1 MCEQM
6 LEIIFLK
13 GGKATISETPLLPKS
28 VVEMS
33 KTINE
38 GSDYYSTSC
47 YRGYIGVWEI
57 KDKKLFLKNIK
68 GRYKLKADKPVF
80 ASWYTGDLHIPGTQ
94 YSPIKTVLK
103 IKDGI
108 VINDF

>member
-28 VVEMS
+28 VVEIS
-33 KTINE
+33 KTMD
-38 GSDYYSTSC
+38 GSSGCFSTSC
-47 YRGYIGVWEI
+47 YRGYVGVWEI

-68 GRYKLKADKPVF
+68 GRYKLKSDKPVF
-80 ASWYTGDLHIPGTQ
+80 ANWYTGDLHIPGTQ
-94 YSPIKTVLK
+94 YSPNNTVLK